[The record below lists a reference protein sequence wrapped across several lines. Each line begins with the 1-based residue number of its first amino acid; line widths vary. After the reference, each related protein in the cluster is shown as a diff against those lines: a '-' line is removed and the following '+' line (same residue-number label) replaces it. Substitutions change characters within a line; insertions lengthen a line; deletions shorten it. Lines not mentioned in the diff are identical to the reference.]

1 MSEGKVGCSEKVH
14 DAFGVGF
21 HLCSRVGRVERDGKW
36 YCSQHD
42 PCYVKKRREQ
52 RQVENQQQLK
62 HQRIYSQVDMDAA
75 LRRAKGE
82 GMEELEQ
89 KYRKELWLNHG
100 HHGLYGDDGEMQ
112 CIECHPYGAT
122 DYKRDPLDKVEHATF
137 RARMARAAQIEEGE

>member
-1 MSEGKVGCSEKVH
+1 MTTDEL
-14 DAFGVGF
+14 ARQITM
-21 HLCSRVGRVERDGKW
+21 LCYTDRGTPAPATNLVEITAILD
-36 YCSQHD
+36 
-42 PCYVKKRREQ
+42 V
-52 RQVENQQQLK
+52 
-62 HQRIYSQVDMDAA
+62 A
-75 LRRAKGE
+75 LRRAKAE

>member
-1 MSEGKVGCSEKVH
+1 MTDRKGLGMEYKDMPVDKLLWNTRMYPGCVSASESAAE
-14 DAFGVGF
+14 
-21 HLCSRVGRVERDGKW
+21 LGRR
-36 YCSQHD
+36 
-42 PCYVKKRREQ
+42 
-52 RQVENQQQLK
+52 L
-62 HQRIYSQVDMDAA
+62 AA
-75 LRRAKGE
+75 LRRAKVE